1 MRQLI
6 KQIKCYQKYTKAKG
20 MPAFSN
26 NVKTTIDTTLT
37 SKTNPVSHN

>member
-6 KQIKCYQKYTKAKG
+6 KQIKCCPKYTKAKG
-20 MPAFSN
+20 MPAFLN

-37 SKTNPVSHN
+37 SKTIPVSNN